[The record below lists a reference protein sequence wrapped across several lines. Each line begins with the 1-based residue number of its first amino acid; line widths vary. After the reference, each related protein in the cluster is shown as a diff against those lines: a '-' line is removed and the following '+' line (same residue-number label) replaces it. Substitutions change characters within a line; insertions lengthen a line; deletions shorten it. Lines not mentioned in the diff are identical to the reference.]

1 MRQVFFFIL
10 CLLLPASAAGQRL
23 EVTGAR
29 KKARTAGD
37 VLLFAAPAAG
47 IATTLALKDWQGLKQ
62 GSFTALTTVG
72 TTLALKYLIHKERPD
87 HSDDHSMPSMH
98 TAVTFTAAT
107 YIGRRYGWKWSIPA
121 YAVSAYVAWSRVYGK
136 KHDWWDVAAGAA
148 IGTASAFA
156 FTRPRRTGPDI
167 TFVPTALPDGA
178 FGFYSSISF

>member
-1 MRQVFFFIL
+1 MKQVLFFIL
-10 CLLLPASAAGQRL
+10 CLLLPASATGQRL

-136 KHDWWDVAAGAA
+136 KHDWWDVVAGAA
-148 IGTASAFA
+148 LGAGSAYI
-156 FTRPRRTGPDI
+156 FTRPFATKHN
-167 TFVPTALPDGA
+167 L
-178 FGFYSSISF
+178 SISPVASDKHFGIYASMTF

>member
-1 MRQVFFFIL
+1 MRR
-10 CLLLPASAAGQRL
+10 LLPLVLSLPFALSLNAQRL
-23 EVTGAR
+23 EVTGSR
-29 KKARTAGD
+29 KAARTAGD

-62 GSFTALTTVG
+62 GALTAVTTVG
-72 TTLALKYLIHKERPD
+72 TTYALKYLISKDRPD

-98 TAVTFTAAT
+98 TAITFTAAT

-148 IGTASAFA
+148 IGTASALV
-156 FTRPRRTGPDI
+156 FTRPRTRGPQL
-167 TFVPTALPDGA
+167 TLSPTPLPDGA
-178 FGFYSSISF
+178 FGFYATMTF

>member
-1 MRQVFFFIL
+1 MRQALLLIL
-10 CLLLPASAAGQRL
+10 CLLLPLSADAQRL
-23 EVTGAR
+23 NVTGSR

-72 TTLALKYLIHKERPD
+72 TTLALKYLIHKDRPD
-87 HSDDHSMPSMH
+87 HSNDHSMPSMH
-98 TAVTFTAAT
+98 TAITFTAAT
-107 YIGRRYGWKWSIPA
+107 YIGRRYGWEWSIPA

-148 IGTASAFA
+148 IGTASAFV
-156 FTRPRRTGPDI
+156 FTRPRRSGPDI
-167 TFVPTALPDGA
+167 TFAPTPLPDGA